1 MIKKVF
7 LSLLTTTLLLG
18 SLSAQRISRL
28 QQQKLAQ
35 TLSAISNLYVDS
47 IGDEKLIASTI
58 KSVLENLDPHS
69 TYTPKEEVERMQ
81 APLKGS
87 FDGIGVQFQ
96 IIKDTINVVQ
106 TITGTPAEKVG
117 VLPADKIIF
126 IEDTLVAG
134 TNIKNIDVL
143 EKLRGKRGTVVKV
156 KVKREGQKELIT
168 FAITRDKIPLHSVDA
183 AYMAAPSIG
192 YIKINSFGA
201 NTTEEFKVAFDNL
214 KQQGMSKLILDLQR
228 NGGGYLQTAIQLAD
242 EFLSIGRLIV
252 YTEGDNSTRRDAKAT
267 YKGEFEQGELVI
279 LVDEY
284 SASASEIVSGAI
296 QDWDRGIIVGRR
308 TFGKGLVQKGLD
320 LIDGAIIRLTIAR
333 YHTPT
338 GRSIQKPY
346 AKGIENYQQD
356 LIKRYN
362 SGELMHAD
370 SVHFPDSLKYN
381 TLRSKRTVYGGGG
394 IMPDIFVPIDTTS
407 FSRYHQSIVAKGI
420 VNASVISY
428 LGANNKTLKKR
439 YPTFATYYKQYN
451 VPQSL
456 IDDIIKEATK
466 EGIEFDKK
474 EFEQSKELL
483 TLQLKAL
490 IARNMWD
497 ESAYFQ
503 IINEENE
510 SLQKAIEI
518 LQDQAQYEHI
528 ISTNREKRNTT
539 QTK

>member
-439 YPTFATYYKQYN
+439 YPTFATYYKQYH